1 MENSPPSLSSLP
13 RAQSSPPALPSSRQ
27 IVFSRPPV
35 LVPSSP
41 HPPAPFHTRCRRGQD
56 AEQPPCIGHR
66 VNRSSVVGD
75 SGLSNRSAV
84 EQARID
90 LIEGAAGRM
99 APLHEE
105 GLLRRPRE
113 RLIHCGGIY
122 ASRIIS
128 GSGEILNDR
137 SEAVHM
143 WE

>member
-1 MENSPPSLSSLP
+1 
-13 RAQSSPPALPSSRQ
+13 
-27 IVFSRPPV
+27 
-35 LVPSSP
+35 
-41 HPPAPFHTRCRRGQD
+41 
-56 AEQPPCIGHR
+56 
-66 VNRSSVVGD
+66 
-75 SGLSNRSAV
+75 
-84 EQARID
+84 
-90 LIEGAAGRM
+90 M

-113 RLIHCGGIY
+113 RLIDCGGIY